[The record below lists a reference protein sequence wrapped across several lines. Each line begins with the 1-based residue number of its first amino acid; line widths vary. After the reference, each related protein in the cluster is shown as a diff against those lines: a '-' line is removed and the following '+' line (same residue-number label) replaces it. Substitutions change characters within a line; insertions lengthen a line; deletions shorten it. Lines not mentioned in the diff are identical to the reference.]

1 MDNWIIG
8 TKLFIVLYCVLKYVS
23 GNMTRGAE
31 VLLLILLYVCINML
45 FYIVKSESLK
55 RCFLIL
61 SLILLLASAYYV
73 NILFLLPA
81 PMNGAELMGR
91 FSENVKLSVVPAAL
105 IVVFVSR
112 SFFPEYMLAA
122 VFSLCMFILSRKAY
136 SRVSMLSGEVD
147 RLRERNDALYKRLDV
162 STDYENQLRYLTQM
176 EERNSLAQKI
186 HDKVGHSIAGSLIQ
200 LEAASVIIGSD
211 TAKARDII
219 GNVIQVLK
227 EGMENIRSTLRN
239 IKPAAEQLGI
249 NRLKA
254 VLDKF
259 TCNSSI
265 KAFLSYNGDLSPVS
279 HLQWKIVMDNL
290 KEALTNTLKYSS
302 ATTVKVDLAVLNK
315 LIRVEVRDNGVG
327 AFSPNKGLGLRG
339 MEERTE
345 SAGGKL
351 IIDGSKGF
359 SIIMLLPVSEVSD
372 EDKSADSR

>member
-259 TCNSSI
+259 TRNSSI